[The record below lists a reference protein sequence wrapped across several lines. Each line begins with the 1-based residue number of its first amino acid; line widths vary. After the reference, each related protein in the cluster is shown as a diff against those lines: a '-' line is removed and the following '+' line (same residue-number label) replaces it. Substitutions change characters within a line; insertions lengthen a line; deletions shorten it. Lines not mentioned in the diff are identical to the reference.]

1 MASSLLGVG
10 ANSPFA
16 NLSLTATQQTQIQS
30 ILQTAQNQG
39 DSFSQ
44 VIGQV
49 DNVLSSSQQQTL
61 QTDLATLKSQHSGH
75 HHGGHGGGGAPSTA
89 DVLSPDYESPD
100 TDSSQTTTTAL
111 TDPFTALAQSQ
122 LQNQLLQFGSTTL

>member
-1 MASSLLGVG
+1 MASSLLGVS

-16 NLSLTATQQTQIQS
+16 NLNLTATQQTQIQS
-30 ILQTAQNQG
+30 ILQTGQSQG

-49 DNVLSSSQQQTL
+49 DNVLSPSQQQTL
-61 QTDLATLKSQHSGH
+61 QTDLAAHKSQHSGH
-75 HHGGHGGGGAPSTA
+75 HHGGHGGGGSSSTT

-100 TDSSQTTTTAL
+100 TTSTTTAL
-111 TDPFTALAQSQ
+111 TDPLTALAQTQ
-122 LQNQLLQFGSTTL
+122 LQNQLLQYGIATF